1 MNTNPLA
8 APRLVKVVVNIGIGK
23 MKTNPKFAEM
33 AEKTL
38 LIITGQKPAHR
49 VARKAIS
56 GFKVR
61 QGEKVGLVVTLR
73 KKRMND
79 FITKLAKIVLPRM
92 RDFRGLKM
100 KGFDQQGNYTLALTE
115 QIIFPEISHEQA
127 EILHGMSVSMRTS
140 AKNPEEGRKLSQ

>member
-1 MNTNPLA
+1 MNTNLLA
-8 APRLVKVVVNIGIGK
+8 APRLLKVVVNVGIGQS
-23 MKTNPKFAEM
+23 KTNPKFAEIV
-33 AEKTL
+33 ERTL
-38 LIITGQKPAHR
+38 TAVTGQKPAHR

-100 KGFDQQGNYTLALTE
+100 
-115 QIIFPEISHEQA
+115 
-127 EILHGMSVSMRTS
+127 
-140 AKNPEEGRKLSQ
+140 